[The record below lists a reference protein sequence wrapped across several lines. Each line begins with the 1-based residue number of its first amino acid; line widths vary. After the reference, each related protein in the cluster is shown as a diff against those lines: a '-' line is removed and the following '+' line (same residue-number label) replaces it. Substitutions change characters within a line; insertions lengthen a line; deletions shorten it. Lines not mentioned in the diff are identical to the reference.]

1 MLVES
6 VSPHPLAE
14 QAQACGRLTLV
25 DGPEG
30 PIAPVVTTGY
40 YFCSKKKKTLTT
52 FLDSCISSLRL
63 SMLFFSVISPIK
75 NCTCHPCAG
84 ALLILSVSS
93 LYVALPSTVY
103 SSLDKMVIDK
113 RSSNRAHVRG
123 GSR

>member
-1 MLVES
+1 MLVGS

-14 QAQACGRLTLV
+14 QAQACGRLTQV

-40 YFCSKKKKTLTT
+40 YFCSKKN
-52 FLDSCISSLRL
+52 LDYISRFMHIIFAPVRAILLCIIPIQNHRIVL
-63 SMLFFSVISPIK
+63 VIFAQGLAIPL
-75 NCTCHPCAG
+75 CVVFVRGTAVDG
-84 ALLILSVSS
+84 R
-93 LYVALPSTVY
+93 
-103 SSLDKMVIDK
+103 MVMDK